1 MDFLRLLSTAKA
13 ESGSRVCVGLDFAS
27 YGSRSTQTL
36 AKNQNK
42 VTKILETVEELSSYC
57 CAFKIN
63 RQYIL
68 ELNLDQIKQITNAV
82 HEKNRPIIIDH
93 KISDIGIT
101 NDQALYHF
109 SQEGFDAFTYSP
121 FPGNVKEI
129 CDKAKRRGLATFVL
143 VLMSNPEAVWMTQW
157 SKDNLSLYQF
167 FGRLT
172 NQYAEGAVVGAT
184 GHVGDPELKIL
195 SKELSNKVI
204 LSPGIG
210 QQGGG
215 LSQLLKYFKEDVIFN
230 IGRGIIYQEDP
241 LAKLKDYNIEIDN
254 LDP

>member
-1 MDFLRLLSTAKA
+1 MNFLRLLSTAKA
-13 ESGSRVCVGLDFAS
+13 DSGSKICVGLDFAN

-36 AKNQNK
+36 AKNQDK
-42 VTKILETVEELSSYC
+42 VTKILQTIEELSSYC

-68 ELNLDQIKQITNAV
+68 DLYLDQIQQITYTI
-82 HEKNRPIIIDH
+82 HERNRPIIIDH
-93 KISDIGIT
+93 KVSDIGFT

-143 VLMSNPEAVWMTQW
+143 VLMSNPEAAWMTQW
-157 SKDNLSLYQF
+157 SKGCVPLYQHLA
-167 FGRLT
+167 RLT
-172 NQYAEGAVVGAT
+172 NLYAEGAVVGAT
-184 GHVGDPELKIL
+184 GHVGDSELKIL
-195 SKELSNKVI
+195 SQELSDKVI
-204 LSPGIG
+204 LAPGIG

-215 LSQLLKYFKEDVIFN
+215 LSQLLKYFREEVVFN
-230 IGRGIIYQEDP
+230 IGRGIIYQKNP
-241 LAKLKDYNIEIDN
+241 LAKLKEYNMEIGK